1 MKTLIIIDVQND
13 FIPGGSLA
21 VPGGDEIIELINHL
35 QKDFELI
42 IATQD
47 WHPAGHSSF
56 AANHLGKKE
65 FETIQLHN
73 QEQVLWPVHCVQNS
87 QGAEFSSILNTSKI
101 EAIFRKGMN
110 PELDSYSGF
119 YDNAHEKSTGLAGYL
134 KEKKAEDLYFCGLAA
149 DYCVYFSIIDAL
161 DEGFKATLIEDAT
174 KAIDPSRFEELKT
187 EILKKGGEILNSTD
201 INDTI

>member
-21 VPGGDEIIELINHL
+21 VAEGDEIVETINLL
-35 QKDFELI
+35 QEKFELI

-47 WHPAGHSSF
+47 WHPESHSSF
-56 AANHLGKKE
+56 AANHLGKEE
-65 FETIQLHN
+65 FETIELRGE
-73 QEQVLWPVHCVQNS
+73 EQVLWPVHCVQNT
-87 QGAEFSSILNTSKI
+87 QGAKFSSLLNTSKI

-149 DYCVYFSIIDAL
+149 DYCVYFSIMDAL
-161 DEGFKATLIEDAT
+161 NIGFNATLIEDAT
-174 KAIDPSRFEELKT
+174 KAIDPSRFKDLKQT
-187 EILKKGGEILNSTD
+187 ILRKGGKIVQSKDLLS
-201 INDTI
+201 

>member
-13 FIPGGSLA
+13 FLPGGSLA
-21 VPGGDEIIELINHL
+21 VPGGDEIIDLINRL
-35 QKDFELI
+35 QEKFELI

-47 WHPAGHSSF
+47 WHPDSHSSF
-56 AANHLGKKE
+56 AANHLGKSE
-65 FETIQLHN
+65 FESIQLHD

-87 QGAEFSSILNTSKI
+87 QGAEFSSLLQTSKI

-119 YDNAHEKSTGLAGYL
+119 YDNAYEKSTGLAGYL

-161 DEGFKATLIEDAT
+161 NQGFNATLIEDAT
-174 KAIDPSRFEELKT
+174 RAIDPSKFEVLKI
-187 EILKKGGEILNSTD
+187 EIIKKGGTILKSTD
-201 INDTI
+201 L

>member
-21 VPGGDEIIELINHL
+21 VPGGDEVIELINHL

-56 AANHLGKKE
+56 AANHLGKEE

>member
-13 FIPGGSLA
+13 FLPGGSLA
-21 VPGGDEIIELINHL
+21 VPKGDEIIYLINAF
-35 QKDFELI
+35 QEKFDLI

-56 AANHLGKKE
+56 AANHLGKEE
-65 FETIQLHN
+65 FETIELRGE
-73 QEQVLWPVHCVQNS
+73 EQVLWPVHCVQNT
-87 QGAEFSSILNTSKI
+87 QGAKFSSLLNTSKI

-149 DYCVYFSIIDAL
+149 DYCVYFSIMDAL
-161 DEGFKATLIEDAT
+161 NIGFNATLIEDAT
-174 KAIDPSRFEELKT
+174 KAIDPSRLKDLKQT
-187 EILKKGGEILNSTD
+187 ILRKGGKIVQSKDLLS
-201 INDTI
+201 